1 MILDNLEKIKSSYD
15 ICIIG
20 AGASGLVISEK
31 LSKKQKILIIEGGS
45 FDISEKSQ
53 EIYTGKV
60 IGDNYFDLSTTRL
73 RYFGGS
79 TNHWGG
85 WVRNFDNE
93 DFEKNEKLNLTNWP
107 IKKKSLDFYLDE
119 ACKILNIKN
128 YFNTSDFGI
137 PSFNKVVYQR
147 VTEPHLFSKPYINKI
162 KNSKNIDLCLN
173 SNLINA
179 EIKHQFVTKILISD
193 FKNYKKEIS
202 SKKFIL
208 CTGGLENSRILLWL
222 KK

>member
-31 LSKKQKILIIEGGS
+31 LSKKLKILIIEGGS

-53 EIYTGKV
+53 EIYAGKV

-107 IKKKSLDFYLDE
+107 IKKK
-119 ACKILNIKN
+119 
-128 YFNTSDFGI
+128 
-137 PSFNKVVYQR
+137 P
-147 VTEPHLFSKPYINKI
+147 
-162 KNSKNIDLCLN
+162 
-173 SNLINA
+173 
-179 EIKHQFVTKILISD
+179 
-193 FKNYKKEIS
+193 
-202 SKKFIL
+202 
-208 CTGGLENSRILLWL
+208 
-222 KK
+222 